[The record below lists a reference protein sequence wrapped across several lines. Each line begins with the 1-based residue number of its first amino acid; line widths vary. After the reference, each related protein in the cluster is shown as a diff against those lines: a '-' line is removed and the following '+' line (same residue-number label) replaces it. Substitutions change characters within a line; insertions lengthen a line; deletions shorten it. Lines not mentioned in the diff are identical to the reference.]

1 MKLWKSFKKFAIWKN
16 SNKQIRKIL
25 EASEIAL
32 KRPRLN
38 EQIESKKLLLFRKG
52 VTWEFYN
59 F

>member
-1 MKLWKSFKKFAIWKN
+1 MKLWKSFNKFAIRKN